1 MEKKI
6 VLTMRQ
12 SKDIDV
18 VINDQCE
25 ITISKDQRMVK
36 ADDIYNLLS
45 FFHIFVVVFIVL
57 KASIQR
63 GKMLRFFN
71 SLQNYFKI

>member
-36 ADDIYNLLS
+36 ADDI
-45 FFHIFVVVFIVL
+45 
-57 KASIQR
+57 
-63 GKMLRFFN
+63 
-71 SLQNYFKI
+71 